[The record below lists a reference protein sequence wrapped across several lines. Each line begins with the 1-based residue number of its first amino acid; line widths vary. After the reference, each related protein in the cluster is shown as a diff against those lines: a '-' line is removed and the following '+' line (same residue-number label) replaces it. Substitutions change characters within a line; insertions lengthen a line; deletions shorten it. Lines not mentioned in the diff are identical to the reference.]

1 MKTEIHVSGMRCSGC
16 EMLVGEAL
24 EEMDGVDNAHA
35 SHETGVVEVEYD
47 PARVDLDSIKEV
59 IEGQGFRV
67 TA

>member
-16 EMLVGEAL
+16 ELLVGEAL
-24 EEMDGVDNAHA
+24 EETAGVEKAHA

-47 PARVDLDSIKEV
+47 PAKVELAAIKAV
-59 IEGQGFRV
+59 IEGQGFEV